1 MNRQN
6 QKIREITFSGQD
18 AILLI
23 PPGMLKEAV
32 ALCRKS
38 PEALLILDE
47 FFPTGLREYLMQVLD
62 ANRHLPIFSGS
73 ILPAGHTSCN
83 SSGDSPIPGSE
94 CADDLFA
101 LILLQLSGLKIDRR
115 LWFSEL
121 EYGQTPDRIRFL
133 HMKYTPEARDISRE
147 GGLFL
152 CRTKGCGAC
161 RTEAHKKGGI
171 SFVLDPA

>member
-18 AILLI
+18 AMLLI
-23 PPGMLKEAV
+23 PPVMLKEAV

-47 FFPTGLREYLMQVLD
+47 FFPTGLREYLMQVLE
-62 ANRHLPIFSGS
+62 ANRHLSLFSGS
-73 ILPAGHTSCN
+73 ILPAGHT
-83 SSGDSPIPGSE
+83 SGDSPIPGSE

-161 RTEAHKKGGI
+161 RTEEHKKGGI
-171 SFVLDPA
+171 SFILDPA

>member
-47 FFPTGLREYLMQVLD
+47 FFPTGLREYLMQVL
-62 ANRHLPIFSGS
+62 
-73 ILPAGHTSCN
+73 
-83 SSGDSPIPGSE
+83 
-94 CADDLFA
+94 
-101 LILLQLSGLKIDRR
+101 
-115 LWFSEL
+115 
-121 EYGQTPDRIRFL
+121 
-133 HMKYTPEARDISRE
+133 
-147 GGLFL
+147 
-152 CRTKGCGAC
+152 
-161 RTEAHKKGGI
+161 
-171 SFVLDPA
+171 

>member
-18 AILLI
+18 AMLLI

-32 ALCRKS
+32 ALCRKA

-47 FFPTGLREYLMQVLD
+47 LFPPGLREYLMQGRE
-62 ANRHLPIFSGS
+62 ANRHLSLFSGS
-73 ILPAGHTSCN
+73 ILPAGHTSC
-83 SSGDSPIPGSE
+83 DSPIPGSE

-115 LWFSEL
+115 LWISEL
-121 EYGQTPDRIRFL
+121 GYGQTPDRIRFL
-133 HMKYTPEARDISRE
+133 NMNYTPEARDITRL

-152 CRTKGCGAC
+152 SRT
-161 RTEAHKKGGI
+161 
-171 SFVLDPA
+171 